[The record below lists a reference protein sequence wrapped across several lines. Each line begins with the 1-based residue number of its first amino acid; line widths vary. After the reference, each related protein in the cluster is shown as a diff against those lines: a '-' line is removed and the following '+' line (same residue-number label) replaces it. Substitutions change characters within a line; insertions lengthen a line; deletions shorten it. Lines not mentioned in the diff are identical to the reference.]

1 MTDKSTGPVITR
13 FAPSPTGLL
22 HLGHG
27 YSALRAHD
35 LACATGGRFLLR
47 FEDID
52 TGRVRAEYYDAIE
65 TDLRWLGLDWDGE
78 PMRQSDRFDAYRDA
92 FERLKAQ
99 ELVYPCFCTRK
110 EIAAE
115 IAASASAPHGP
126 DGPLYPRTC
135 QALSDAEREERLV
148 SEPHAWRID
157 MAKAVS
163 AVGELHWRDAGEG
176 DIVATPE
183 VHGDVVLAR
192 KDVPTS
198 YHLAVVVDDAEQGV
212 TDVVRGMDLFAATHV
227 HRLLQQLLDLPVPH
241 YHHHRLITDGAGKRL
256 AKRDN
261 ARSLAA
267 MRDAGVSAAAICAAF
282 RSDPP
287 DISEFEPID

>member
-1 MTDKSTGPVITR
+1 MTDEPARSMITR

-35 LACATGGRFLLR
+35 LACATDGRFLLR

-52 TGRVRAEYYDAIE
+52 TGRVRAEFYDAIE
-65 TDLRWLGLDWDGE
+65 KDLHWLGIEWAAE

-92 FERLKAQ
+92 LETLKARG
-99 ELVYPCFCTRK
+99 LVYPCFCTRK

-115 IAASASAPHGP
+115 IAASASAPQGP
-126 DGPLYPRTC
+126 DGPLYPGTC
-135 QALSDAEREERLV
+135 RALSDAEREERLV

-163 AVGELHWRDAGEG
+163 VAGEPHWRDAGEG
-176 DIVATPE
+176 EQVATPE
-183 VHGDVVLAR
+183 IHGDVVLAR

-198 YHLAVVVDDAEQGV
+198 YHLAVVVDDAAQGI

-227 HRLLQQLLDLPVPH
+227 HRLLQQLLDLPVPR

-267 MRDAGVSAAAICAAF
+267 LRNAGVSASAICAAL

-287 DISEFEPID
+287 DISGFEPSD